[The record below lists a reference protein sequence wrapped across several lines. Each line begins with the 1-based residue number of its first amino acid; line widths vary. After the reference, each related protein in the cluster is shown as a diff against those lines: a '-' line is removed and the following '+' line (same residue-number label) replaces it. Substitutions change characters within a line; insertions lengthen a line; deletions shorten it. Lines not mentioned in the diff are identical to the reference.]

1 MFRFSP
7 SARACSEWANRILIV
22 SLAGIVCLTL
32 FPFRFD
38 AAFRHPAGASAFLL
52 GPSPKHPQF
61 WDWFLN
67 ILLFLPFGFGL
78 SAQLRKREVRR
89 TVILGLALAAGA
101 ITSYVVEVL
110 QFYIPSR
117 NSAWED
123 VAPNTAGAV
132 A

>member
-7 SARACSEWANRILIV
+7 SARACSEWANRILV
-22 SLAGIVCLTL
+22 GSLAAIFCLTL

-38 AAFRHPAGASAFLL
+38 ATLRHAAGASVFLL
-52 GPSPKHPQF
+52 GTSPKHQQ
-61 WDWFLN
+61 WGDCFLN

-89 TVILGLALAAGA
+89 TVILGLAFAAGA
-101 ITSYVVEVL
+101 ITSYAVEFL

-117 NSAWED
+117 NS
-123 VAPNTAGAV
+123 
-132 A
+132 